1 MTRKPLS
8 LILPLTKKWLSNHT
22 GLKWGRR
29 GGRVWTP
36 PALPW
41 LSYCVV
47 FCCELLVLHWL
58 SPLGK
63 SYEGGKEDFYLCWTW
78 GWGGGSTSVHLILWC
93 SLTHK
98 SAHFF
103 FFLCF
108 FFFFFWKQVALSKRT
123 SLCVSSRAVFL
134 FLSIAFKG
142 WNILT
147 SLNLAQHFRLQ
158 MNEREAWKLPSNAYI
173 AMVPCV
179 IMLTKSLGSVC
190 TRSKFEV

>member
-1 MTRKPLS
+1 MTIKPHRS
-8 LILPLTKKWLSNHT
+8 EM
-22 GLKWGRR
+22 GRR
-29 GGRVWTP
+29 GAGFGHPQPSPGYVIVLCSVVSCLCYIGSLLWGSHMRGERAFSPVLNLGGR
-36 PALPW
+36 
-41 LSYCVV
+41 
-47 FCCELLVLHWL
+47 
-58 SPLGK
+58 
-63 SYEGGKEDFYLCWTW
+63 
-78 GWGGGSTSVHLILWC
+78 GSTSVHLILWC

-108 FFFFFWKQVALSKRT
+108 FCFFWMQVALSKRT

-179 IMLTKSLGSVC
+179 IMLTKSLGNVC